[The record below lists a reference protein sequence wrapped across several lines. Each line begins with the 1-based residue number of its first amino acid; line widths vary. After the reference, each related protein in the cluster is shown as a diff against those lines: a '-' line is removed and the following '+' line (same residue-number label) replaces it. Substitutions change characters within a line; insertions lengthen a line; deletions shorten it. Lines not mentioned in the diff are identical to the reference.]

1 MLIDPWNVASAILS
15 TLRNSLTSSALIAA
29 AFALAGMY
37 ILPADDPIPPR
48 ALRKRFDVLGSI
60 LLLAALGLFNFTWN
74 QAPLVGWHVAYVW
87 ASLIVSVALFVAFYF
102 WERRMGVHALIPV
115 EVLTRVNLLVYTS
128 LWLGWVSFGTFL
140 FYTVLLSVLEWS
152 TAEETSQ
159 S

>member
-1 MLIDPWNVASAILS
+1 VLDRGCGHRVTTLPLTCCPHSGLCAIG
-15 TLRNSLTSSALIAA
+15 TLADLPSALTAA
-29 AFALAGMY
+29 AFATAGTY

-48 ALRKRFDVLGSI
+48 ACRKRFDALGAV

-87 ASLIVSVALFVAFYF
+87 ASLLVSVVLFVAFYV

-140 FYTVLLSVLEWS
+140 FYTVLL
-152 TAEETSQ
+152 
-159 S
+159 